1 MYATNYDPDQFPP
14 NDPEEFDEFD
24 PSDDEYEPHPR
35 RP

>member
-1 MYATNYDPDQFPP
+1 MRERYDPDQFPA
-14 NDPEEFDEFD
+14 EEEEDDVDD